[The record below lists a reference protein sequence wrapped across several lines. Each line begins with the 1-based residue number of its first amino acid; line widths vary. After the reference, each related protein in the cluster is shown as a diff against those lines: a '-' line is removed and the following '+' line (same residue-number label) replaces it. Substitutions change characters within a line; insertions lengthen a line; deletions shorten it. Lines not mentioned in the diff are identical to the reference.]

1 MEVEFLGSFT
11 RANLPAEKYPEVCVI
26 GRSNVGKSSFI
37 NKMVGRKGIAKI
49 SSTPGKTRTINMFLC
64 ENKFIL
70 VDLPGFGYASV
81 SRAERQRWTRDIE
94 HYIASRKTLKAVL
107 LLVDLR
113 HFPLDID
120 AEAIEWLQ
128 SVDKPFM
135 VVMTKA
141 DKVKMGD
148 LARRK
153 ADIDGLI
160 REKTLDSIRFS
171 AKTGLGR
178 KEVWHWITRTLRA

>member
-11 RANLPAEKYPEVCVI
+11 RANLPPETYPEVCII

-37 NKMVGRKGIAKI
+37 NKMVGRRKIAKI

-64 ENKFIL
+64 DGKFVL

-81 SRAERQRWTRDIE
+81 SRAERTRWTGDIE
-94 HYIASRKTLKAVL
+94 QYVARRKALKAVI

-113 HFPLDID
+113 HFPLPAD
-120 AEAIEWLQ
+120 AEAIEWLE
-128 SVDKPFM
+128 SLDKPFM

-153 ADIDGLI
+153 ADISGLI
-160 REKTLDSIRFS
+160 REKNLESIRFS

-178 KEVWHWITRTLRA
+178 KEVWHWITRTLKA

>member
-11 RANLPAEKYPEVCVI
+11 RANLPPEKHPEVCII
-26 GRSNVGKSSFI
+26 GRSNVGKSSFL
-37 NKMVGRKGIAKI
+37 NKMVGRKGIARI
-49 SSTPGKTRTINMFLC
+49 SSTPGKTRSINMFLC
-64 ENKFIL
+64 DNRFVL
-70 VDLPGFGYASV
+70 VELPGFGYASV
-81 SRAERQRWTRDIE
+81 SRDERRRWTRDIE
-94 HYIASRKTLKAVL
+94 HYMVGRKTLRAVL

-113 HFPLDID
+113 HFPLESD
-120 AEAIEWLQ
+120 AEAIEWLE
-128 SVDKPFM
+128 SLDKPFM

-153 ADIDGLI
+153 AVIDRLI
-160 REKTLDSIRFS
+160 REKNLDSIRFS

-178 KEVWHWITRTLRA
+178 KEVWHWITQTLRA

>member
-1 MEVEFLGSFT
+1 MDVEFLGSFT
-11 RANLPAEKYPEVCVI
+11 RSNLPLENYPEVCII

-37 NKMVGRKGIAKI
+37 NKMVGRRNIARI

-64 ENKFIL
+64 ENKFVL
-70 VDLPGFGYASV
+70 VDLPGFGYAGV
-81 SRAERQRWTRDIE
+81 SRSERKRWAGDIE
-94 HYIASRKTLKAVL
+94 HYIETRKTLEAVI

-113 HFPLDID
+113 HFPLEID
-120 AEAIEWLQ
+120 VDAIEWLK
-128 SVDKPFM
+128 SLDKAFI

-153 ADIDGLI
+153 ADIYGLLE
-160 REKTLDSIRFS
+160 EKTLDSIRFS

-178 KEVWHWITRTLRA
+178 KEVWHWITRTLKA